1 MRPDK
6 KKVRHHDSRKK
17 AEAAKQKLAAA
28 EKSNNNSSRKA
39 AGSNPLADHE
49 KGENR
54 RSRRVLESTW
64 QEYSPP
70 EMPPGSDDEGASD
83 NEDLMTSQMTGLDF
97 DYVIENRVGSD
108 AMLRTKLERE
118 WEEKQQTFNTEY
130 FALDLNNLEKAISCI
145 PLHKQLDVPP
155 ENLNE
160 ETLATFERQAT
171 AAQKSYATRFT
182 SCDGAATDAAAAI
195 NSKLLV
201 ALKITS
207 TERDNHHDV
216 QQQQLQTPKPIAQ
229 QKSTLSAGEDFS
241 SPKKPDESSLQPE
254 AADVALKA
262 SSSDDHHQ
270 SAKKSDP
277 ENLEDWLDDFLG

>member
-160 ETLATFERQAT
+160 ETLATFERTAT
-171 AAQKSYATRFT
+171 AAQKSYASRFT
-182 SCDGAATDAAAAI
+182 SCDGAADAAAAI
-195 NSKLLV
+195 NSKLLA

-207 TERDNHHDV
+207 TERDNHDV
-216 QQQQLQTPKPIAQ
+216 HQQQQLQTPKPIAQ
-229 QKSTLSAGEDFS
+229 QKSTFSAGQEFS

-262 SSSDDHHQ
+262 SSSDDHQQ
-270 SAKKSDP
+270 SARKSDP